1 MNEFEWLKQTRTLD
15 VPAEPGRDLWPDIA
29 ARIAATAPR
38 RRRHSPRLML
48 AAASAAAALVVGG
61 IGARLLLE
69 TAANAPAASEEARWN
84 PHDPRLAGAAIELD
98 AARYEL
104 RQALDESPKAAF
116 LHRLID
122 RTERQQ
128 ARLQRLEN
136 RAG

>member
-1 MNEFEWLKQTRTLD
+1 MNEFEWLKQTRALD
-15 VPAEPGRDLWPDIA
+15 VPVEPRRDLWPGIA
-29 ARIAATAPR
+29 ARIAAAAPR
-38 RRRHSPRLML
+38 RRRSPRLML

-61 IGARLLLE
+61 IGARLALE
-69 TAANAPAASEEARWN
+69 TAANAPAASREARWN
-84 PHDPRLAGAAIELD
+84 PRDPRLAGAAIELD

-116 LHRLID
+116 LNHLID

-128 ARLQRLEN
+128 ARLQRLEH

>member
-1 MNEFEWLKQTRTLD
+1 MNEFEWLKQTRALD
-15 VPAEPGRDLWPDIA
+15 VPVEPGRDLWPGIA
-29 ARIAATAPR
+29 ARITAAAPR
-38 RRRHSPRLML
+38 RRRSPRLML

-69 TAANAPAASEEARWN
+69 TAANAPSISQEVRWN
-84 PHDPRLAGAAIELD
+84 PSDPRLAGAAIELD

-116 LHRLID
+116 LHHLID

-128 ARLQRLEN
+128 ARLQRLEH

>member
-1 MNEFEWLKQTRTLD
+1 MNEFEWLKQTRALD
-15 VPAEPGRDLWPDIA
+15 VPVEPGRDLWPGIA
-29 ARIAATAPR
+29 ARIAAVAPR
-38 RRRHSPRLML
+38 RRRSPRLML

-61 IGARLLLE
+61 VGARLLLE
-69 TAANAPAASEEARWN
+69 AAANAPAAGKEARWN

-128 ARLQRLEN
+128 VRLQQLEH

>member
-1 MNEFEWLKQTRTLD
+1 MNELAWLKQARALNAP
-15 VPAEPGRDLWPDIA
+15 VEPGRDLWPDIA
-29 ARIAATAPR
+29 ARIAAPAPR
-38 RRRHSPRLML
+38 RRRSPRLLL
-48 AAASAAAALVVGG
+48 AAASAAVALVVGG
-61 IGARLLLE
+61 ISARLLLE
-69 TAANAPAASEEARWN
+69 AAADAPAVGREARWN

-128 ARLQRLEN
+128 ARLRQLEH